1 MASRNDRWLQLN
13 VALAR
18 HNGTALP
25 AARHVLRAIEEL
37 PASARAGFF
46 FQRKPPDLRLR
57 FAGDRERLSVR
68 LLPLLRRARSE
79 GHVLRYFS
87 SVYEPEYRQ
96 FGGPECMRAVHKF
109 WNTDSLMWI
118 RSDRLAENGFA
129 DRERGPFIEAVLED
143 LFWRAMEDPCEVW
156 DAWCN
161 FGVLVRA
168 SLPGSMT
175 TCPPRICDLQA
186 AALPHEADL
195 AARYQQAN
203 AALADGLSRARE
215 NGRMSCGIRSIMPF
229 IALFTL
235 NRHGYDQ
242 PRLTAL
248 AGVMAAAWNPKQQ
261 LTGAAPAPARREL
274 PPVTATTPQHTAP
287 G

>member
-1 MASRNDRWLQLN
+1 
-13 VALAR
+13 
-18 HNGTALP
+18 
-25 AARHVLRAIEEL
+25 
-37 PASARAGFF
+37 
-46 FQRKPPDLRLR
+46 
-57 FAGDRERLSVR
+57 
-68 LLPLLRRARSE
+68 
-79 GHVLRYFS
+79 
-87 SVYEPEYRQ
+87 
-96 FGGPECMRAVHKF
+96 MRAVHKF

-129 DRERGPFIEAVLED
+129 DRARRPFIEAVLED

-168 SLPGSMT
+168 SLHPGST
-175 TCPPRICDLQA
+175 TTSPPGICDLQA

-229 IALFTL
+229 VALFTL

-242 PRLTAL
+242 PRLAAL
-248 AGVMAAAWNPKQQ
+248 ADAMAAAWNPKQQ
-261 LTGAAPAPARREL
+261 LTGAAPAPARRD
-274 PPVTATTPQHTAP
+274 TPQHTAP